1 LASLAAKR
9 LSGKAVLGFFVD
21 QQNDKGEPLWFVGRL
36 RQQFAIAVVIKS
48 CVWLTHG
55 PASALTPSADDCSA
69 TGVGAQGTGAIEL
82 RCVQGG
88 G

>member
-1 LASLAAKR
+1 VDFVCGPRLASLAAKR

-48 CVWLTHG
+48 CVWLTRG
-55 PASALTPSADDCSA
+55 LSLTP
-69 TGVGAQGTGAIEL
+69 TN
-82 RCVQGG
+82 
-88 G
+88 